1 MQNDKGDYVDLY
13 IPRRCFATNKL
24 LDSKD
29 HASVQVTLSTVGLKQ
44 FENSKTE
51 IEKVT
56 MVLSGFV
63 RAKGNAD
70 AAFNKFLKQK
80 GIISFC

>member
-29 HASVQVTLSTVGLKQ
+29 HASVQVTLSTVR
-44 FENSKTE
+44 S
-51 IEKVT
+51 V
-56 MVLSGFV
+56 
-63 RAKGNAD
+63 
-70 AAFNKFLKQK
+70 
-80 GIISFC
+80 

>member
-51 IEKVT
+51 NEKVT

-70 AAFNKFLKQK
+70 AALNKFLKQK

>member
-29 HASVQVTLSTVGLKQ
+29 HASVQVTLSTVRYIFIVSSRL
-44 FENSKTE
+44 
-51 IEKVT
+51 
-56 MVLSGFV
+56 
-63 RAKGNAD
+63 D
-70 AAFNKFLKQK
+70 
-80 GIISFC
+80 

>member
-29 HASVQVTLSTVGLKQ
+29 HASVQVTLSTVRHIN
-44 FENSKTE
+44 NSSR
-51 IEKVT
+51 
-56 MVLSGFV
+56 L
-63 RAKGNAD
+63 D
-70 AAFNKFLKQK
+70 
-80 GIISFC
+80 

>member
-51 IEKVT
+51 NEKVT

-70 AAFNKFLKQK
+70 AACNKFLKQK
-80 GIISFC
+80 GIMSFC

>member
-29 HASVQVTLSTVGLKQ
+29 HASVQVTLSTVRYI
-44 FENSKTE
+44 F
-51 IEKVT
+51 
-56 MVLSGFV
+56 
-63 RAKGNAD
+63 
-70 AAFNKFLKQK
+70 
-80 GIISFC
+80 IISSRSDYSNSRIAKLKMKKLLWSSQDLSELKVMLMLLSTNS

>member
-29 HASVQVTLSTVGLKQ
+29 HASVQVTLSTVRSIYN
-44 FENSKTE
+44 F
-51 IEKVT
+51 
-56 MVLSGFV
+56 F
-63 RAKGNAD
+63 RPD
-70 AAFNKFLKQK
+70 
-80 GIISFC
+80 

>member
-29 HASVQVTLSTVGLKQ
+29 HASVQVTLSTVRSAY
-44 FENSKTE
+44 NSYR
-51 IEKVT
+51 
-56 MVLSGFV
+56 L
-63 RAKGNAD
+63 D
-70 AAFNKFLKQK
+70 
-80 GIISFC
+80 